1 MLVLDEVTRNYRSG
15 EIEVPAVRG
24 VSLTAR
30 QGTLTAVMGP
40 SGCGKST
47 LLTMAGGLQP
57 PDSGSVSVAGTRVD
71 TLEETQLYQ
80 HRRRNIG
87 YVFQD
92 YNLVRIL
99 SVAENV
105 ALPAELDGMSRR
117 KARAQA
123 REALASVGM
132 DEYADRYPDSL
143 SGGQQQRVALARA
156 FSGGRGLILADEPTG
171 ALDTESAAQVMVSLL
186 SLVRAGATCVIV
198 THDEAVAAR
207 ADRVVRMRDGVLHE
221 GGHDHAPATEAA
233 V

>member
-1 MLVLDEVTRNYRSG
+1 MLVLDGVTRRYRSG
-15 EIEVPAVRG
+15 EVEVQAVRG
-24 VSLTAR
+24 VSLTVR
-30 QGTLTAVMGP
+30 EGTLTAVMGP

-57 PDSGSVSVAGTRVD
+57 PDTGTVMVAGVRID
-71 TLEETQLYQ
+71 ALAEAELYQ
-80 HRRRNIG
+80 HRRRHIG

-132 DEYADRYPDSL
+132 EEYADRYPDSL

-171 ALDTESAAQVMVSLL
+171 ALDSDSAAQVLDSLQ
-186 SLVRAGATCVIV
+186 SLVRSGATCVIV

-207 ADRVVRMRDGVLHE
+207 ADRVVRMRDGVVGE
-221 GGHDHAPATEAA
+221 DTGAA
-233 V
+233 A

>member
-1 MLVLDEVTRNYRSG
+1 MLVLDGVTRRYRSG
-15 EIEVPAVRG
+15 EVEVQAVRG
-24 VSLTAR
+24 VSLAAR
-30 QGTLTAVMGP
+30 EGTLTAVMGP

-57 PDSGSVSVAGTRVD
+57 PDTGTVTVAGVRID
-71 TLEETQLYQ
+71 TLPEADLYQ
-80 HRRRNIG
+80 HRRRHIG

-171 ALDTESAAQVMVSLL
+171 ALDSDSAAQVLDSLQ
-186 SLVRAGATCVIV
+186 SLVRSGATCVIV

-207 ADRVVRMRDGVLHE
+207 ADRVVRMRDGVV
-221 GGHDHAPATEAA
+221 GDVTGAA
-233 V
+233 A

>member
-1 MLVLDEVTRNYRSG
+1 MLVLDGVTRRYRSG
-15 EIEVPAVRG
+15 EIEVQAVRG

-30 QGTLTAVMGP
+30 EGTLTAVMGP

-57 PDSGSVSVAGTRVD
+57 PDSGAVSVAGVRIDGLT
-71 TLEETQLYQ
+71 EAELYQ
-80 HRRRNIG
+80 HRRRHIG

-132 DEYADRYPDSL
+132 DAYADRYPDSL

-171 ALDTESAAQVMVSLL
+171 ALDSDSAGQVLDSLQ
-186 SLVRAGATCVIV
+186 SLVRSGATCVIV

-207 ADRVVRMRDGVLHE
+207 ADRVVRMRDGLVGE
-221 GGHDHAPATEAA
+221 DTGAA
-233 V
+233 A

>member
-1 MLVLDEVTRNYRSG
+1 MLVLDGVARRYRSG
-15 EIEVPAVRG
+15 EVEVQAVRG

-30 QGTLTAVMGP
+30 EGTLTAVMGP

-57 PDSGSVSVAGTRVD
+57 PDTGTVMVAGVRID
-71 TLEETQLYQ
+71 TLAEAELYQ
-80 HRRRNIG
+80 HRRRHIG

-132 DEYADRYPDSL
+132 EEYADRYPDSL

-171 ALDTESAAQVMVSLL
+171 ALDSDSAAQVLDSLQ
-186 SLVRAGATCVIV
+186 SLVRSGATCVIV

-207 ADRVVRMRDGVLHE
+207 ADRVVRMRDGVVGE
-221 GGHDHAPATEAA
+221 DTGAA
-233 V
+233 A

>member
-1 MLVLDEVTRNYRSG
+1 MLDGVTRRYRSG
-15 EIEVPAVRG
+15 EIEVQAVRG

-30 QGTLTAVMGP
+30 EGTLTAVMGP

-57 PDSGSVSVAGTRVD
+57 PDTGAVTVAGVRIDSLT
-71 TLEETQLYQ
+71 EAELYQ
-80 HRRRNIG
+80 HRRRHIG

-132 DEYADRYPDSL
+132 DAYADRYPDSL

-171 ALDTESAAQVMVSLL
+171 ALDSESAGHVLDSLQ
-186 SLVRAGATCVIV
+186 SLVRSGATCVIV

-207 ADRVVRMRDGVLHE
+207 ADRVVRMRDGVVGE
-221 GGHDHAPATEAA
+221 DTGAA
-233 V
+233 A

>member
-1 MLVLDEVTRNYRSG
+1 MLVLDGVTRRYRSG
-15 EIEVPAVRG
+15 EVEVQAVRG

-30 QGTLTAVMGP
+30 EGTLTAVMGP

-57 PDSGSVSVAGTRVD
+57 PDTGTVTVAGVRID
-71 TLEETQLYQ
+71 TLAEADLYQ
-80 HRRRNIG
+80 HRRRHIG

-132 DEYADRYPDSL
+132 DAYADRYPDSL

-171 ALDTESAAQVMVSLL
+171 ALDSESAGQVLDSLQA
-186 SLVRAGATCVIV
+186 LVRSGATCVIV

-207 ADRVVRMRDGVLHE
+207 ADRVVRMRDGVVGE
-221 GGHDHAPATEAA
+221 VTGAA
-233 V
+233 A

>member
-1 MLVLDEVTRNYRSG
+1 LVLDGVARRYRSG
-15 EIEVPAVRG
+15 EVEVQAVRG

-30 QGTLTAVMGP
+30 EGTLTAVMGP

-57 PDSGSVSVAGTRVD
+57 PDTGTVMVAGVRID
-71 TLEETQLYQ
+71 TLAEAELYQ
-80 HRRRNIG
+80 HRRRHIG

-132 DEYADRYPDSL
+132 EAYADRYPDSL

-171 ALDTESAAQVMVSLL
+171 ALDSDSAAQVLDSLQ
-186 SLVRAGATCVIV
+186 SLVRSGATCVIV

-207 ADRVVRMRDGVLHE
+207 ADRVVRMRDGVVGE
-221 GGHDHAPATEAA
+221 DTGAA
-233 V
+233 A

>member
-1 MLVLDEVTRNYRSG
+1 MLDGVTRRYRSG
-15 EIEVPAVRG
+15 EIEVQAVRG

-30 QGTLTAVMGP
+30 EGTLTAVMGP

-57 PDSGSVSVAGTRVD
+57 PDSGAVTVAGVRIDGLT
-71 TLEETQLYQ
+71 EAELYQ
-80 HRRRNIG
+80 HRRRHIG

-132 DEYADRYPDSL
+132 DACADRYPDSL

-171 ALDTESAAQVMVSLL
+171 ALDSDSAGQVLDSLQ
-186 SLVRAGATCVIV
+186 SLVRSGATCVIV

-207 ADRVVRMRDGVLHE
+207 ADRVVRMRDGLVGE
-221 GGHDHAPATEAA
+221 DTGAA
-233 V
+233 A

>member
-1 MLVLDEVTRNYRSG
+1 LVLDGVTRRYRSG
-15 EIEVPAVRG
+15 EIEVQAVRG

-30 QGTLTAVMGP
+30 EGTLTAVMGP

-57 PDSGSVSVAGTRVD
+57 PDTGAVTVAGVRIDGLT
-71 TLEETQLYQ
+71 EAELYQ
-80 HRRRNIG
+80 HRRRHIG

-132 DEYADRYPDSL
+132 DSYADRYPDSL

-171 ALDTESAAQVMVSLL
+171 ALDSESAGQVLDSLQ
-186 SLVRAGATCVIV
+186 SLVRSGATCVIV

-207 ADRVVRMRDGVLHE
+207 ADRVVRMRDGVVGE
-221 GGHDHAPATEAA
+221 DTGAA
-233 V
+233 A

>member
-1 MLVLDEVTRNYRSG
+1 MLVLDGVTRRYRSG
-15 EIEVPAVRG
+15 EVEVQAVRG

-30 QGTLTAVMGP
+30 EGTLTAVMGP

-57 PDSGSVSVAGTRVD
+57 PDTGTVTVAGVRID
-71 TLEETQLYQ
+71 TLPEADLYQ
-80 HRRRNIG
+80 HRRRHIG

-171 ALDTESAAQVMVSLL
+171 ALDSDSAAQVLDSLQ
-186 SLVRAGATCVIV
+186 SLVRSGATCVIV

-207 ADRVVRMRDGVLHE
+207 ADRVVRMRDGVV
-221 GGHDHAPATEAA
+221 GDVTGAA
-233 V
+233 A

>member
-1 MLVLDEVTRNYRSG
+1 MLVLDGVTRRYRSG
-15 EIEVPAVRG
+15 EVEVQAVRG
-24 VSLTAR
+24 VSLTAGE
-30 QGTLTAVMGP
+30 GTLTAVMGP

-57 PDSGSVSVAGTRVD
+57 PDTGTVTVAGVRID
-71 TLEETQLYQ
+71 TLAETELYQ
-80 HRRRNIG
+80 HRRRHIG

-171 ALDTESAAQVMVSLL
+171 ALDSDSAAQVLDSLQ
-186 SLVRAGATCVIV
+186 SLVRSGATCVIV

-207 ADRVVRMRDGVLHE
+207 ADRVVRMRDGVVGE
-221 GGHDHAPATEAA
+221 DTGAA
-233 V
+233 A

>member
-1 MLVLDEVTRNYRSG
+1 MLDGVTRRYRSG
-15 EIEVPAVRG
+15 EVEVQAVRG

-30 QGTLTAVMGP
+30 EGTLTAVMGP

-57 PDSGSVSVAGTRVD
+57 PDTGTVTVAGVRID
-71 TLEETQLYQ
+71 RLPEADLYQ
-80 HRRRNIG
+80 HRRRHIG

-171 ALDTESAAQVMVSLL
+171 ALDSDSAAQVLDSLQ
-186 SLVRAGATCVIV
+186 SLVRSGATCVIV

-207 ADRVVRMRDGVLHE
+207 ADRVVRMRDGVV
-221 GGHDHAPATEAA
+221 GDVTGAA
-233 V
+233 A

>member
-1 MLVLDEVTRNYRSG
+1 LVLDGVTRRYRSG
-15 EIEVPAVRG
+15 EVEVQAVRG

-30 QGTLTAVMGP
+30 EGTLTAVMGP

-57 PDSGSVSVAGTRVD
+57 PDTGTVTVAGARID
-71 TLEETQLYQ
+71 TLAEAELYQ
-80 HRRRNIG
+80 HRRRHIG

-132 DEYADRYPDSL
+132 DAYADRYPDSL

-171 ALDTESAAQVMVSLL
+171 ALDSESAGQVLDSLQV
-186 SLVRAGATCVIV
+186 LVRSGATCVIV

-207 ADRVVRMRDGVLHE
+207 ADRVVRMRDGVVGE
-221 GGHDHAPATEAA
+221 VTGAA
-233 V
+233 A

>member
-1 MLVLDEVTRNYRSG
+1 MLVLDGVARRYRSG
-15 EIEVPAVRG
+15 EVEVQAVRG

-30 QGTLTAVMGP
+30 EGTLTAVMGP

-57 PDSGSVSVAGTRVD
+57 PDTGTVMVAGVRID
-71 TLEETQLYQ
+71 TLAEAELYQ
-80 HRRRNIG
+80 HRRRHIG

-132 DEYADRYPDSL
+132 EAYADRYPDSL

-171 ALDTESAAQVMVSLL
+171 ALDSDSAAQVLDSLQ
-186 SLVRAGATCVIV
+186 SLVRSGATCVIV

-207 ADRVVRMRDGVLHE
+207 ADRVVRMRDGVVGE
-221 GGHDHAPATEAA
+221 DTGAA
-233 V
+233 A

>member
-1 MLVLDEVTRNYRSG
+1 MLVLDGVTRRYRSG
-15 EIEVPAVRG
+15 EVEVQAVRG
-24 VSLTAR
+24 VSLAAR
-30 QGTLTAVMGP
+30 EGTLTAVMGP

-57 PDSGSVSVAGTRVD
+57 PDTGTVTVAGVRID
-71 TLEETQLYQ
+71 TLPEADLYQ
-80 HRRRNIG
+80 HRRRHIG

-117 KARAQA
+117 KARAEA

-171 ALDTESAAQVMVSLL
+171 ALDSDSAAQVLDSLQ
-186 SLVRAGATCVIV
+186 SLVRSGATCVIV

-207 ADRVVRMRDGVLHE
+207 ADRVVRMRDGVV
-221 GGHDHAPATEAA
+221 GDVTGAA
-233 V
+233 A

>member
-1 MLVLDEVTRNYRSG
+1 MLDGVARRYRSG
-15 EIEVPAVRG
+15 EVEVQAVRG

-30 QGTLTAVMGP
+30 EGTLTAVMGP

-57 PDSGSVSVAGTRVD
+57 PDTGTVMVAGVRID
-71 TLEETQLYQ
+71 TLAEAELYQ
-80 HRRRNIG
+80 HRRRHIG

-132 DEYADRYPDSL
+132 EAYADRYPDSL

-171 ALDTESAAQVMVSLL
+171 ALDSDSAAQVLDSLQ
-186 SLVRAGATCVIV
+186 SLVRSGATCVIV

-207 ADRVVRMRDGVLHE
+207 ADRVVRMRDGVVGE
-221 GGHDHAPATEAA
+221 DTGAA
-233 V
+233 A

>member
-1 MLVLDEVTRNYRSG
+1 MLVLDGVTRRYRSG
-15 EIEVPAVRG
+15 EVEVQAVRG

-30 QGTLTAVMGP
+30 EGTLTAVMGP

-57 PDSGSVSVAGTRVD
+57 PDTGTVTVAGARID
-71 TLEETQLYQ
+71 TLAEAELYQ
-80 HRRRNIG
+80 HRRRHIG

-132 DEYADRYPDSL
+132 DAYADRYPDSL

-171 ALDTESAAQVMVSLL
+171 ALDSESAGQVLDSLQV
-186 SLVRAGATCVIV
+186 LVRSGATCVIV

-207 ADRVVRMRDGVLHE
+207 ADRVVRMRDGVVGE
-221 GGHDHAPATEAA
+221 VTGAA
-233 V
+233 A

>member
-1 MLVLDEVTRNYRSG
+1 MLVLDGVTRRYRSG
-15 EIEVPAVRG
+15 EVEVQAVRG

-30 QGTLTAVMGP
+30 EGTLTAVMGP

-57 PDSGSVSVAGTRVD
+57 PDTGTVMVAGVRID
-71 TLEETQLYQ
+71 TLAEAELYQ
-80 HRRRNIG
+80 HRRRHIG

-132 DEYADRYPDSL
+132 EAYADRYPDSL

-171 ALDTESAAQVMVSLL
+171 ALDSDSAAQVLDSLQ
-186 SLVRAGATCVIV
+186 SLVRSGATCVIV

-207 ADRVVRMRDGVLHE
+207 ADRVVRMRDGVVGE
-221 GGHDHAPATEAA
+221 DTGAA
-233 V
+233 A

>member
-1 MLVLDEVTRNYRSG
+1 MLVLDGVTRRYRSG
-15 EIEVPAVRG
+15 EVEVQAVRG

-30 QGTLTAVMGP
+30 EGTLTAVMGP

-57 PDSGSVSVAGTRVD
+57 PDTGTVMVAGVRID
-71 TLEETQLYQ
+71 TLAEADLYQ
-80 HRRRNIG
+80 HRRRHIG

-132 DEYADRYPDSL
+132 EEYADRYPDSL

-171 ALDTESAAQVMVSLL
+171 ALDSDSAAQVLDSLQ
-186 SLVRAGATCVIV
+186 SLVRSGATCVIV

-207 ADRVVRMRDGVLHE
+207 ADRVVRMRDGVVGE
-221 GGHDHAPATEAA
+221 DTGAA
-233 V
+233 A

>member
-1 MLVLDEVTRNYRSG
+1 MLVLDGVARRYRSG
-15 EIEVPAVRG
+15 EVEVQAVRG

-30 QGTLTAVMGP
+30 EGTLTAVMGP

-57 PDSGSVSVAGTRVD
+57 PDTGTVMVAGVRID
-71 TLEETQLYQ
+71 TLAEAELYQ
-80 HRRRNIG
+80 HRRRHIG

-132 DEYADRYPDSL
+132 EAYADRYPDSL

-171 ALDTESAAQVMVSLL
+171 ALDSDSAAQVLDSLQ
-186 SLVRAGATCVIV
+186 SLVRSGATCVIV

-207 ADRVVRMRDGVLHE
+207 ADRVVRMRDGVVGE
-221 GGHDHAPATEAA
+221 GTGAA
-233 V
+233 A